1 MLGLMIYYLDE
12 DLVIQKNSSNS
23 HQLQESHPYCKQ
35 YIYICPCIQITAEKV
50 IRSYKRIRPSFQLRI
65 IHGLTTLVKVEE
77 DQDIITS
84 NFH

>member
-1 MLGLMIYYLDE
+1 MLYDLDE

-23 HQLQESHPYCKQ
+23 HQLQVRHPYCNKQ
-35 YIYICPCIQITAEKV
+35 YIYICPCVQITAENI

-77 DQDIITS
+77 DQDLITS